1 MTATYEEEMRRGAAE
16 YSDVLAGL
24 AAAGYNAE
32 FTQTGGM
39 CFAIQVHLNS
49 ASYALITDKEEILAP
64 TRDGHR
70 GWSIGIYDLQD
81 PSDPIRFEST
91 DDGTLAGLLTLAATV
106 FDGGRAR

>member
-16 YSDVLAGL
+16 YSDILAGL
-24 AAAGYNAE
+24 TAAGYNAE

-70 GWSIGIYDLQD
+70 GWSIGIYDMQD
-81 PSDPIRFEST
+81 TSDPIRFEST
-91 DDGTLAGLLTLAATV
+91 DDGTLSGLLALASNV
-106 FDGGRAR
+106 FGDGGER